1 MAESATT
8 SKIVAFACIQ
18 AFVFACTIP
27 VATQAASIDPAATY
41 PRKPVRLLMGPAAGG
56 PTDGV
61 GRILASRLSEMWGQS
76 VVIEN
81 RPGAGNTIATTA
93 AARATPDGYTLLLC
107 PLSDAIAPAVYEKL
121 RYDFLTDFVGISR
134 IGTTSNVFVAHP
146 SLPVRSV
153 KDFIEHARL
162 NPRKLNY
169 GAQGIGQAGHLSMEL
184 LRWMAGNVEVVYV
197 PYKSAPVL
205 TSDLLAGRIDV
216 QITNLPS
223 YLPYIRIDKVR
234 PLGVTTPKR
243 DPRLPDVPTIAETLP
258 GFDVTTWY
266 GVCAPAGVPKRIINK
281 VNVDVVQALKTPDLR
296 ARLEQYGVDAE
307 PSTPE
312 EFAAL
317 IREETA
323 KWKIAVKKIGIPV
336 QKLAN

>member
-1 MAESATT
+1 MAGSASAPMITAFT
-8 SKIVAFACIQ
+8 SSLVL
-18 AFVFACTIP
+18 VFACTNP
-27 VATQAASIDPAATY
+27 VAAQSALVESAATY

-61 GRILASRLSEMWGQS
+61 GRILGSRLSEVWGQP

-121 RYDFLTDFVGISR
+121 RYDFLTDIVGVAR
-134 IGTTSNVFVAHP
+134 IGTTANVFVAHP
-146 SLPVRSV
+146 SVPIRSV
-153 KDFIEHARL
+153 KEFIEHARL

-184 LRWMAGNVEVVYV
+184 LRWMAGGLEVVYV

-205 TSDLLAGRIDV
+205 TADLLAGRIEV

-223 YLPYIRIDKVR
+223 YLPYIKINKVR
-234 PLGVTTPKR
+234 ALGVTTPKR
-243 DPRLPDVPTIAETLP
+243 DLRLPDVPTIAETLP

-266 GVCAPAGVPKRIINK
+266 GICAPAGMPKRIVSK
-281 VNVDVVQALKTPDLR
+281 VNADVVLALKTPDLR

-317 IREETA
+317 IRAETA

-336 QKLAN
+336 QKLAD